1 MSEAEYLEYERKA
14 ELRSEYINGGVYSM
28 AGASW
33 RHGQIVLSIG
43 AELRRRLQNSPCRPF
58 LLDLRVRVAQTGM
71 YTYPDLGIVCGPPH
85 FADDQQDTL
94 LNPTVLIEVLSDS
107 TKSYDRG
114 EKFAHYRRID
124 SLREYLVVDQ
134 ESPHVEHYTRSG
146 DGSWVLREYDGLG
159 KSLHL
164 PAAGCELFFSAI
176 YEGIDF
182 NDDQNPTRPSGDP
195 PASVDT

>member
-1 MSEAEYLEYERKA
+1 MSEAEYLQYERRA
-14 ELRSEYINGGVYSM
+14 EFRSEYISGRVYAM

-33 RHGQIVLSIG
+33 RHGQIILSMG
-43 AELRRRLQNSPCRPF
+43 AELRRRLQGSSCRAF
-58 LLDLRVRVAQTGM
+58 ISDVRVRVAQTRM
-71 YTYPDLGIVCGPPH
+71 YTYPDLGIVCGPPR

-94 LNPTVLIEVLSDS
+94 LNPAVLIEVLSDS

-134 ESPHVEHYTRSG
+134 ESPHLEHYTRRD

-159 KSLHL
+159 GSLIL
-164 PAAGCELFFSAI
+164 AAAGCELPLAAI
-176 YEGIDF
+176 YEDIDF
-182 NDDQNPTRPSGDP
+182 IQDQNPVRSTDDP
-195 PASVDT
+195 PAPAST